1 MRHHPR
7 QFGQSKYNLSRT
19 FRVISDLM
27 LICFMRRYSQKPMH
41 IFGTA
46 GFIAFFTGVLI
57 NLYLL
62 GLKILGQDIW
72 GKPLLILGVILLIGG
87 IQLVPI
93 GILADIGLRTYY
105 ESTRKGINKVRRV
118 VQGGQDNVT

>member
-1 MRHHPR
+1 
-7 QFGQSKYNLSRT
+7 
-19 FRVISDLM
+19 M
-27 LICFMRRYSQKPMH
+27 LIYFMRRYSQKPIH

-93 GILADIGLRTYY
+93 GILADIGLRTDY
-105 ESTRKGINKVRRV
+105 ESIRKGIYKVRRV
-118 VQGGQDNVT
+118 VQGGQDTVT